1 MKVCLAGHG
10 AFGIKHLEAM
20 SRIPDI
26 EVVSLAGSNMESAQ
40 KSRNSGKSRTGPPIS
55 ARAWRSPDWMR

>member
-20 SRIPDI
+20 SKIEGI
-26 EVVSLAGSNMESAQ
+26 EVVTLAGSNLVA
-40 KSRNSGKSRTGPPIS
+40 
-55 ARAWRSPDWMR
+55 A